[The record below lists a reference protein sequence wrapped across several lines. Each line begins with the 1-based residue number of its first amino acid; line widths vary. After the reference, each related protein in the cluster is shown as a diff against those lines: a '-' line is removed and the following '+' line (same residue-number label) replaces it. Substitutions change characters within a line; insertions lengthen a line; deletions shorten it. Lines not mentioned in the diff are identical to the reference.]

1 MENNVDIK
9 KLWNKQTV
17 PVSDWPDMLKKIE
30 RFKRSRI
37 RKTINLNAFLLVTI
51 VIIVSIWIY
60 FEPQLVS
67 TKIGIILSV
76 LPMGIVIAF
85 NHNLILLYKRIDDR
99 QANSEYLNDLLV
111 IKNRDRF
118 MQTKLF
124 SLYFILLSMGIGL
137 YMYEYTWQRSMIFGV
152 VAYLI
157 MILWVVFNWFFLRPR
172 IIKKNQRKMD
182 DLILQIMALKS
193 QIT

>member
-37 RKTINLNAFLLVTI
+37 RKTINLNVILMVTI
-51 VIIVSIWIY
+51 IMIVSIWIY
-60 FEPQLVS
+60 FEPQLIS

-85 NHNLILLYKRIDDR
+85 NHNLILLYKRRDE
-99 QANSEYLNDLLV
+99 QKANSEYLNDLLV

-124 SLYFILLSMGIGL
+124 SLYFILLSLGIGL
-137 YMYEYTWQRSMIFGV
+137 YMYEYTWQRSIVLGV
-152 VAYLI
+152 VSYLI
-157 MILWVVFNWFFLRPR
+157 MILWVGFNWFFLRPR
-172 IIKKNQRKMD
+172 IIKTNQRKMD